1 MCSVRAHGVSC
12 FRMINRVL
20 PRLWLGRALALS
32 GILLVAANLRSA
44 VAALSPIVSYIRKD
58 FDLDIFAVG
67 AIGMLPP
74 FFFAVFS
81 SVRPASLAMWSILAL
96 VAVIPWIWLIV
107 ARPAGPPSAQDNI
120 RSIRGLSCRIRGS
133 NSAGGGSDR
142 TALSRFPS
150 ESLSPNRWPIQE
162 IRSRATSGTPDQ
174 CGGPAATRQIS

>member
-120 RSIRGLSCRIRGS
+120 RSIKRALLPYPWVEFRRGWLRSHRLVPIPFGEFEPESVANSGEGLSM
-133 NSAGGGSDR
+133 
-142 TALSRFPS
+142 
-150 ESLSPNRWPIQE
+150 
-162 IRSRATSGTPDQ
+162 
-174 CGGPAATRQIS
+174 